1 MFQMHDAGVVD
12 AIDYAKLK
20 NAANLLASM
29 KYSYGVGHIYSGKLV
44 STILQADQ
52 PGAQELR

>member
-1 MFQMHDAGVVD
+1 MHDAGVVD